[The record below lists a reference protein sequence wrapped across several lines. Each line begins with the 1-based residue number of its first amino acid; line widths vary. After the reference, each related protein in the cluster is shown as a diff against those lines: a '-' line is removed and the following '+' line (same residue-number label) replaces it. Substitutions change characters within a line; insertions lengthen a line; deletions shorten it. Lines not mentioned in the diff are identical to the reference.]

1 MMGAGGSSG
10 TLFHQFKAADEDSP
24 ERRLFEEHIEPDVE
38 GTTFGS
44 DM

>member
-1 MMGAGGSSG
+1 MGAGGSSG
-10 TLFHQFKAADEDSP
+10 TLFHQFKAANKGSP

-44 DM
+44 EM

>member
-10 TLFHQFKAADEDSP
+10 TLFYQFKTADKDSP